1 MSTMDE
7 DASTTDSLGS
17 LTRVNDDDSLGS
29 VDPDVDPGTEPLVDS
44 SPGTIAPAAAAADVE
59 VVSAPN
65 GEGTRDPLKHLFRRK
80 K

>member
-1 MSTMDE
+1 MDE

-44 SPGTIAPAAAAADVE
+44 SRI
-59 VVSAPN
+59 SAHSCP
-65 GEGTRDPLKHLFRRK
+65 PVHLSIK
-80 K
+80 D